1 VSCGL
6 VELPFPVYE
15 RGLCGANFL
24 TFEGKSADPMPLR
37 QAVGRFSSLAA
48 ERLGRTDPPVAL
60 KGRDGGLPLLLVEI
74 LDSVVETWPLAP
86 TSL

>member
-60 KGRDGGLPLLLVEI
+60 KGRVGRPTFLVEI